1 MAPTEQD
8 IKKWGV
14 VEDFLYSTVYNTH
27 FSDCEKMHY
36 DSFSAYSK
44 GLDNRLIFL
53 FYLLKNIHVNVW
65 TFACAD
71 QLFYKLKNVK
81 LQPFEACIISIVVP
95 RVF

>member
-44 GLDNRLIFL
+44 GLDNRLIF
-53 FYLLKNIHVNVW
+53 FVLL
-65 TFACAD
+65 T
-71 QLFYKLKNVK
+71 
-81 LQPFEACIISIVVP
+81 
-95 RVF
+95 